1 MKVMQNY
8 EDYQSYP
15 LQENIGN
22 SLFLSIETDSSIKN
36 TQYPLRDL
44 ERVVLTLMT
53 LREYINP
60 SIPIDK
66 IFPSDPI
73 DNYISDYYEKR
84 IVDEESIPNELYVL
98 FSVPKPLGEYILKNK
113 VETFNWDPEN
123 EDDYRD
129 DHKNDYINFGP
140 YYIIRGGLYQK
151 NLKLDEGLGNIRR
164 RKELLYSLYN
174 EVYLPISG
182 DILYLIEQ
190 FINLMKKVREGF
202 IKEYLKK
209 DNINE
214 NYYRRKSFKMF
225 KEGIEI
231 ERGTKEVIA
240 KVTGKESEIFTK
252 IGKRLL
258 EIEEAERRI
267 KELKEEVKDTIRNEK
282 ILEIF
287 DQAEDKLK
295 TRKIQTL
302 SLILTISKDP
312 APRKTVAYKQVLDEL
327 LEMFPELVEKYN
339 ELVEKYTTITQLEP
353 TVKATPFFKESEENT
368 GFFAK
373 IKNWFVR
380 VFDNW
385 LKKYDMKLK
394 RLQKKVESLKTTEKE
409 E

>member
-8 EDYQSYP
+8 EDYPSYP
-15 LQENIGN
+15 LQEDI
-22 SLFLSIETDSSIKN
+22 
-36 TQYPLRDL
+36 
-44 ERVVLTLMT
+44 
-53 LREYINP
+53 RE
-60 SIPIDK
+60 
-66 IFPSDPI
+66 
-73 DNYISDYYEKR
+73 
-84 IVDEESIPNELYVL
+84 
-98 FSVPKPLGEYILKNK
+98 
-113 VETFNWDPEN
+113 W
-123 EDDYRD
+123 
-129 DHKNDYINFGP
+129 
-140 YYIIRGGLYQK
+140 
-151 NLKLDEGLGNIRR
+151 
-164 RKELLYSLYN
+164 
-174 EVYLPISG
+174 
-182 DILYLIEQ
+182 
-190 FINLMKKVREGF
+190 F

-231 ERGTKEVIA
+231 ERGMKEVIA

-368 GFFAK
+368 GFFTK

-394 RLQKKVESLKTTEKE
+394 RLQKKVESLKTTEE
-409 E
+409 EE